1 MSNLFKGEDSGRQI
15 RTYYKGEWLEGDVP
29 LFTVMSPG
37 AWLSSIVFDG
47 ARAFDGVA
55 PDLDLH
61 CARAIDSATKLGL
74 APQLSGADIQTIA
87 WEGIAMFSRD
97 VAVYVRP
104 TFWAGEGFVMPVPES
119 TQFALT
125 IFESPLP
132 EKEAAFSACFSSFRR
147 PTPES
152 APTDAKASCLYPN
165 VARCMQEATKK
176 GYEAAVVLDANGNV
190 AEFAT
195 ANLFLVKDG
204 VVVTPMING
213 CFLNGITRQRIIQLL
228 RDDGFTVEERRVT
241 PNDVLDADELFS
253 TGNYAKVMGCTRIED
268 RNLQPGPVVRR
279 AHELYFGWS
288 QNQPSPLNQA
298 AA

>member
-15 RTYYKGEWLEGDVP
+15 RTYHNGDWLEGDVP

-61 CARAIDSATKLGL
+61 CNRAIDSATKLGL
-74 APQLSGADIQTIA
+74 APQISAEEIQALA
-87 WEGIAMFSRD
+87 WEGIAMFPPD
-97 VAVYVRP
+97 VALYVRP

-125 IFESPLP
+125 IFEAPLP
-132 EKEAAFSACFSSFRR
+132 EGEDAFSACFSSFRR

-152 APTDAKASCLYPN
+152 APTEAKASCLYPN
-165 VARCMQEATKK
+165 VARCMQEATEK

-204 VVVTPMING
+204 VVVTPVING
-213 CFLNGITRQRIIQLL
+213 CFLNGITRQRIIELL

-241 PNDVLDADELFS
+241 PGDVLDADELFS
-253 TGNYAKVMGCTRIED
+253 TGNYAKVMACTRIED

-288 QNQPSPLNQA
+288 QNQPSPLKKA